1 MPLHS
6 KSRPKKGDAGKSCT
20 DINPTLVLSTLIK
33 EYGAPYWQPRMEA
46 VDELIFT
53 VLTQHTS
60 DSNAQIAYEQMRKS
74 YPTWE
79 SVISADTPHLA
90 DVIRSGGLANQKAP
104 RIQTIL
110 RAILAKRGELNID
123 FLRSENL
130 PTAKSWL
137 QELPGVGPKTAA
149 VVLAFAFGMPAMPV
163 DTHVYRVAKRLGL
176 IDETVT
182 VAKAH
187 DLLEQLIEP
196 RDVYSLHVLLI
207 THGRTMCKALRP
219 RCNVCPLREPCPAQP
234 IVAQSHLGKSV
245 ERRTDTR
252 SPY

>member
-6 KSRPKKGDAGKSCT
+6 KSRPRAGDAGKPCA
-20 DINPTLVLSTLIK
+20 DISPTLILSTLIK
-33 EYGAPYWQPRMEA
+33 EYGSPDWQPRMGA
-46 VDELIFT
+46 VEELIFT

-60 DSNAQIAYEQMRKS
+60 DSNAQIAYEQMRRA

-79 SVISADTPHLA
+79 SVISADTSQLV

-110 RAILAKRGELNID
+110 STILAKRGKLDID
-123 FLRSENL
+123 FLQSEDL
-130 PTAKSWL
+130 QTAKSWL
-137 QELPGVGPKTAA
+137 QKLPGVGPKTAA

-176 IDETVT
+176 IDEAITVE
-182 VAKAH
+182 KAH

-219 RCNVCPLREPCPAQP
+219 MCNICPLRGPCPAKS
-234 IVAQSHLGKSV
+234 ILERGHLGKNV